1 MKKKVIVP
9 SIFPTPPPLYS
20 KAQTQPSFTRLPMGG
35 GGRRVDPRYNCLHLC
50 PTTSEA
56 SDAHIV
62 TIPVDEVDPHSQG

>member
-1 MKKKVIVP
+1 MKKKSHRALNLP
-9 SIFPTPPPLYS
+9 NPPPVFKGSNTALLHS
-20 KAQTQPSFTRLPMGG
+20 TTNGG